1 MIWQNLKPMFQTAF
15 KERWW
20 DEVKDREVVH
30 WNIIGGGI
38 YKVELFIELGKERKH
53 G

>member
-1 MIWQNLKPMFQTAF
+1 MAEFEADVPDCLF

-20 DEVKDREVVH
+20 DEVKDRGVVH

-38 YKVELFIELGKERKH
+38 YKVELCIELGKERKY